1 MRGLAIGMVCLGLG
15 ACDTPN
21 FRTAQF
27 QFGTASTLAATG
39 NLRFVME
46 RDRLLPDEPV
56 QRVACTEPSPD
67 YAVTATTDI
76 ELSAKSAIPQA
87 PIENATANF
96 NIAEAFN
103 KLDGRSKGVLA
114 LRDGLYAACQAY
126 TNGQIGKDAYSII
139 LSQYGALL
147 VALMNETA
155 PTSPPTV
162 AGGGTQAA
170 AAVVRAQRSAA
181 SFAAVLVACINGHDP
196 TRSTVHGAAGNAL
209 LTPGYCR
216 GVLNRAAHR
225 I

>member
-1 MRGLAIGMVCLGLG
+1 MRALATGMMCLALAG
-15 ACDTPN
+15 CDTPN
-21 FRTAQF
+21 FRTSQF
-27 QFGTASTLAATG
+27 QFGTATTLAATG

-46 RDRLLPDEPV
+46 RDRALPDEPV

-67 YAVTATTDI
+67 YAVAATTDI
-76 ELSAKSAIPQA
+76 DLSVKSAIPQA
-87 PIENATANF
+87 PVENLTANANF
-96 NIAEAFN
+96 AEAIT

-155 PTSPPTV
+155 PTALPKE
-162 AGGGTQAA
+162 GGTPQAA
-170 AAVVRAQRSAA
+170 AALVRSQRSAA

-196 TRSTVHGAAGNAL
+196 PRSAVHGTARNPL
-209 LTPGYCR
+209 LTPAYCR
-216 GVLNRAAHR
+216 TVLNRAAQR
-225 I
+225 V